1 MVSLPIVA
9 LSYALAFVVSLQIF
23 SSINGA
29 IAIHKKFQEKIG
41 KKKKKLARKG
51 LESED
56 YIQK

>member
-56 YIQK
+56 